1 MPWRNVVCSGRL
13 DCQYDFNDFIPLAD
27 RAYLHKPRMLKF
39 RRNGI
44 TLLIFNN
51 LKFRTMG
58 GQGLD
63 HEIIYQ
69 LHKNTLHQ
77 ILTSFPW
84 ACQSLN
90 MEITTM
96 TFSFQVPYFINF
108 HYLSEQHFYVDTE
121 MFPAAKLLHTGSCHV
136 NVFATGHVVA
146 TGVKSYSHAMTL
158 IDQFNASLTPE
169 CLLDTEI

>member
-13 DCQYDFNDFIPLAD
+13 ECQHVFNDFISLAD

-63 HEIIYQ
+63 HEVIFQ
-69 LHKNTLHQ
+69 QHQ
-77 ILTSFPW
+77 DVLRQVVATMPW
-84 ACQSLN
+84 SCNIVS
-90 MEITTM
+90 MDISTM
-96 TFSFQVPYFINF
+96 TLSFQVPYFISF
-108 HYLSEQHFYVDTE
+108 YKLPEQHFYVDTE

-158 IDQFNASLTPE
+158 INQLVFALTPD
-169 CLLDTEI
+169 CLVQKEI

>member
-1 MPWRNVVCSGRL
+1 MPWRNAVCSGRL
-13 DCQYDFNDFIPLAD
+13 DCQHHFNNFISLAD

-63 HEIIYQ
+63 HEIIFQ
-69 LHKNTLHQ
+69 LHKYTMHQ
-77 ILTSFPW
+77 ILESFPW
-84 ACQSLN
+84 PCESLN
-90 MEITTM
+90 MEISTM
-96 TFSFQVPYFINF
+96 TLSFQVPYFINF
-108 HYLSEQHFYVDTE
+108 HYLPKENFYVDTE

-158 IDQFNASLTPE
+158 ID
-169 CLLDTEI
+169 

>member
-1 MPWRNVVCSGRL
+1 MLFRSVVCSGL
-13 DCQYDFNDFIPLAD
+13 LQCQHEFNEFIPLAD

-39 RRNGI
+39 RRDGI

-58 GQGLD
+58 GQGVD
-63 HEIIYQ
+63 HEIIFQ
-69 LHKNTLHQ
+69 QHKDTLQQ

-96 TFSFQVPYFINF
+96 TFSIQVPNFINF
-108 HYLSEQHFYVDTE
+108 HYLPEENFYVDTE
-121 MFPAAKLLHTGSCHV
+121 MFPALAHRFVSRQRVCYRPRGCHRRE
-136 NVFATGHVVA
+136 NVFTRNDFSRPINCCPHP
-146 TGVKSYSHAMTL
+146 KLFDSQRN
-158 IDQFNASLTPE
+158 IN
-169 CLLDTEI
+169 

>member
-1 MPWRNVVCSGRL
+1 MPWRNVVCSGL
-13 DCQYDFNDFIPLAD
+13 LQCQHEFNDFIPLAD

-39 RRNGI
+39 RRDGI

-58 GQGLD
+58 GQGVD
-63 HEIIYQ
+63 HQVIFR
-69 LHKNTLHQ
+69 LHKKVLHQ
-77 ILTSFPW
+77 ILAMLPW
-84 ACQSLN
+84 NCVIVS
-90 MEITTM
+90 MEISTM
-96 TFSFQVPYFINF
+96 TLAFQVPYFISF
-108 HYLSEQHFYVDTE
+108 HYLPEENFYVDTE

-158 IDQFNASLTPE
+158 IDQLTVALTPN
-169 CLLDTEI
+169 CLVEKEI